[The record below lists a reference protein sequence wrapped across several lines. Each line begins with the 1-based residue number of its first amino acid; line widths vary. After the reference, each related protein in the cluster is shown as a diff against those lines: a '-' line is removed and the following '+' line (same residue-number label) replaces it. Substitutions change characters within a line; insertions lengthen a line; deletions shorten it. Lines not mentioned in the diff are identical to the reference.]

1 MESILEA
8 QYFPGSG
15 TWLPNILGRFLDDW
29 DKQFTYAKWIT
40 PSRDLLAA
48 FEEAGDKERLNETVV
63 YYQTNW
69 DNHYPREHYPFMYK
83 IRSSYSTVIKYRYA
97 DVLLL
102 KAEAL
107 LLGNGSVGD
116 AVDII
121 NQIRHRAGLADLPSS
136 VTSSREAAFEAL
148 MKERRLELALE
159 GQRWYDLV
167 RWGKVE
173 EVMNS
178 LPDRDEGRAKLGNL
192 FNRNY
197 YKLPISQSVLD
208 QNPNLKQNP
217 GY

>member
-1 MESILEA
+1 M
-8 QYFPGSG
+8 
-15 TWLPNILGRFLDDW
+15 
-29 DKQFTYAKWIT
+29 
-40 PSRDLLAA
+40 LAA
-48 FEEAGDKERLNETVV
+48 FEEAGDKKRLNETVV
-63 YYQTNW
+63 YYQSQW

-107 LLGNGSVGD
+107 LLGSGNVSEAVG
-116 AVDII
+116 II
-121 NQIRHRAGLADLPSS
+121 NQVRHRAGLADLSPSA
-136 VTSSREAAFEAL
+136 SSGKEAAFEAL

-178 LPDRDEGRAKLGNL
+178 LPNRDEGRAPLGNL
-192 FNRNY
+192 FNKNY

-208 QNPNLKQNP
+208 QNPNLEQNP